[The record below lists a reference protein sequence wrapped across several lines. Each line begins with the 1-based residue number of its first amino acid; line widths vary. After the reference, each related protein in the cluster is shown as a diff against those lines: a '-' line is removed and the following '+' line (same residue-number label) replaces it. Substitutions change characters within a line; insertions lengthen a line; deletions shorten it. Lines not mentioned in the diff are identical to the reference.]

1 MEDAL
6 VEEKLVGFDELRQEL
21 VYLVRGS
28 IRANMDRLETMAER
42 TGVNR
47 THLSQLSRGRSDGI
61 SFDRLALIARAFGV
75 SFESS
80 VAPCEPMHVHGYRL
94 DGVIADSKETN
105 VWVFEEDL

>member
-1 MEDAL
+1 MEEAL
-6 VEEKLVGFDELRQEL
+6 VEERLVGFDALKQEL

-42 TGVNR
+42 TGINR

-61 SFDRLALIARAFGV
+61 SFDRLVLIARAFGV
-75 SFESS
+75 SFDSS
-80 VAPCEPMHVHGYRL
+80 VTSCEPMHVHGYRL

-105 VWVFEEDL
+105 VWVFEEGL